1 MTDSDLKNILGNL
14 DIYLL
19 DQIVKGRYS
28 KEDKILDAGCGSGRN
43 MYWFYDNQFN
53 IWAMDNDLANI
64 KLVKE
69 IYPGS
74 SDQFIVSELDEMP
87 YTNGEFNHIICN
99 AVLHFARNEK
109 HFIGMMAEILRVLKV
124 HGSIFLRMASNIGI
138 EELVVS
144 EGNGIFSIPDGTQ
157 RFLLTRELLNNFM
170 AKFNLT
176 FLEPVKT
183 TNVHDV
189 RCMTTLVLQK
199 N

>member
-124 HGSIFLRMASNIGI
+124 HGSIFIRMASNIGI

-157 RFLLTRELLNNFM
+157 RFLLTREQLNNFM